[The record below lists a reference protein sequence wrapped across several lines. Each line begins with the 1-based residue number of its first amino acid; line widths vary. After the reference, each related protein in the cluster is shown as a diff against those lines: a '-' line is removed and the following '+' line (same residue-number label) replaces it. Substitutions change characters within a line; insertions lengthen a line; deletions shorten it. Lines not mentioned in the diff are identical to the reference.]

1 MKKTISL
8 LLVLCLL
15 ASFSAAFAVSVS
27 DFNDVSSSDWF
38 YSDVSYVVSKGMF
51 NGISTTQFAPEATMT
66 RGMFVTVLGR
76 YGKVSAPPVTDDSS
90 GRITK
95 TEVRMRDKPSTAEG
109 SSVLAI
115 LDKDTI
121 VEIIGKTTGTDN
133 ASYQWYNIRHNGRTG
148 YVREDLMTT
157 IASSGSLSD
166 VAADAYYA
174 PYVYWAVNEGI
185 AEKTGESTFSPDAAI
200 TREDI
205 CYMLYNYAN
214 SRNLKLTATLNPAP
228 FTDSASISSS
238 RSTAV
243 TALQRCGIINGY
255 PDGRFLPKNSANRA
269 EVSAFVVRFINTI
282 SYKPDNSPSVDAG
295 GNYIWG
301 TEVPAGTAVNASY
314 FSDACFIGH
323 SIVVGMD
330 TYFGFNNA
338 DFYATNGGTAAG
350 SLTYAGY
357 ELSTTHTDEE
367 GKEVPDTGTLIDAMS
382 EHTYNKVY
390 IMYGANEIGT
400 SSYHQTT
407 FYNNMSALIDKVR
420 ENQPTAVVYLF
431 SFTPVSQDCSE
442 SREDL
447 SRDNIIAYN
456 SVTKDLCADKRCYY
470 LNVFDLLVND
480 DGFLPDDAGM
490 SDGIHILSSQYSKIK
505 NYIMNH
511 AV

>member
-1 MKKTISL
+1 MKKIVSL

-15 ASFSAAFAVSVS
+15 ASFSAAFAVSVGN
-27 DFNDVSSSDWF
+27 FTDVSAGDWF

-51 NGISTTQFAPEATMT
+51 NGVSATQFAPEATMT

-76 YGKVSAPPVTDDSS
+76 YGKVSAPPVTEGNS

-95 TEVRMRDKPSTAEG
+95 TEVRMREKPSTAEG
-109 SSVLAI
+109 SAVLAI

-121 VEIIGKTTGTDN
+121 VEIIGKTAGTDN

-148 YVREDLMTT
+148 YVREDLMTA
-157 IASSGSLSD
+157 IAGSGSLSD

-185 AEKTGESTFSPDAAI
+185 AEKTGENTFSPEAAI

-205 CYMLYNYAN
+205 CFMLYNYAS
-214 SRNLKLTATLNPAP
+214 SRNLKLPATLNPPP
-228 FTDSASISSS
+228 FTDSSSISSS
-238 RSTAV
+238 RSAAV
-243 TALQRCGIINGY
+243 TAMQRCGIINGY
-255 PDGRFLPKNSANRA
+255 PDGSFLPKNSANRA
-269 EVSAFVVRFINTI
+269 EVSAFIVRFINCV
-282 SYKPDNSPSVDAG
+282 SYKPDTSPSIDAN

-301 TEVPAGTAVNASY
+301 SEVPAGSAVNASY

-330 TYFGFNNA
+330 NYFGFSGA
-338 DFYATNGGTAAG
+338 DFYATNGGTAFG
-350 SLTYAGY
+350 SLTYDGY

-367 GKEVPDTGTLIDAMS
+367 GNEVPDTGTLIEAMS

-400 SSYHQTT
+400 SSHHQTS
-407 FYNNMSALIDKVR
+407 FYNSMSALIDKVR
-420 ENQPTAVVYLF
+420 ENQPTAVIYLF

-447 SRDNIIAYN
+447 SRDNIVAYN
-456 SVTKDLCADKRCYY
+456 KVIKNLCADKRCYY
-470 LNVFDLLVND
+470 LNVFDLLANA

-490 SDGIHILSSQYSKIK
+490 SDGIHILSSQYAIMK
-505 NYIMNH
+505 NYVLTH